1 MKSTILSF
9 LLLLFSVMTVGAQEK
24 QPAFP
29 GAEGYARYVTG
40 GRGGKVYYVTNL
52 NDSGEGSL
60 RWAINQTGKRTI
72 LFKVSGTIFLQSA
85 LSINSGDVTIAGQSA
100 PGDGICVADYPFTIN
115 ANNVIIRYM
124 RFRLGQQQV
133 AYHEGDGLGAMDHE
147 GIMIDHCSVSWS
159 IDECL
164 SVLGN
169 KNTTVQWCISSHSL
183 VNAGHVKGAHGY
195 GGNWGGDHASF
206 HHNLMIHHV
215 SRTPRLGPRP
225 TTQLNEHMDMRN
237 NVIYNWAGN
246 GCYGGEG
253 MDVNIVNNY
262 YKPGP
267 GTPTNNAVAYRL
279 AGIGVRTN
287 SYVTTYPAYAPAL
300 HKWGHL
306 YVNGNFNPQY
316 ASVTNDNWTYGIY
329 SQVDASGCDGTFTQ
343 MTKDTIRLSEP
354 IDFIYTTTHSAKD
367 AYERVLDYVGCSKS
381 RDSYDAE
388 LINDARSGTASHQG
402 IGLSKGF
409 INSQEDLRPDG
420 AGDDWSPWPT
430 LNSTTAPLDSDG
442 DGIPNTYEEFTLN
455 TDPYDATDGAQ
466 VASNGYTNLE
476 NYLNSLV
483 SDITAAQNAGGVAE
497 GDIVEVGSD
506 VPETLE
512 ISART
517 SDGTGNFGSD
527 DYKIIGTSG
536 NKLTTATSGVYM
548 KASRNTDY
556 TFKLPEGIK
565 VSSIKVEGYMNGD
578 TGTGYVWKVGN
589 LTLGSKN
596 AANDYVLRNRKASG
610 AGDDNYTFTFSPALE
625 GSITLAVTGDA
636 QSAIIATLYVEDTHT
651 AVTSIAAAASP
662 RSHNIYSIDGRL
674 LISNASQAQVSGLT
688 KGIYIMNGK
697 KLVVR

>member
-1 MKSTILSF
+1 MKRTVLSF
-9 LLLLFSVMTVGAQEK
+9 LLLVATVLTVGAVEK

-29 GAEGYARYVTG
+29 GAEGYARYITG

-60 RWAINQTGKRTI
+60 RWAINQSGKRTI
-72 LFKVSGTIFLQSA
+72 LFKVSGTIFLKSA
-85 LSINSGDVTIAGQSA
+85 LSINNADVTIAGQSA

-183 VNAGHVKGAHGY
+183 VNAGHEKGAHGY

-267 GTPTNNAVAYRL
+267 GTPTNKAVAYRI

-306 YVNGNFNPQY
+306 YVNGNVNPLY
-316 ASVTNDNWTYGIY
+316 ANVTNDNWTYGIY
-329 SQVDASGCDGTFTQ
+329 NQIDASGCDGTYTQ
-343 MTKDTIRLSEP
+343 KTKDTIRLSEP
-354 IDFIYTTTHSAKD
+354 IDFIHTTTHSAED
-367 AYERVLDYVGCSKS
+367 AFARVLDYAGCSKS
-381 RDSYDAE
+381 RDSYDIE
-388 LINDARSGTASHQG
+388 LVNDARNGQASHQG
-402 IGLSKGF
+402 EGLGMGF
-409 INSQEDLRPDG
+409 INSQEDLRPSD
-420 AGDDWSPWPT
+420 ADSDWSPWPT
-430 LNSTTAPLDSDG
+430 LNSTTAPRDSDG
-442 DGIPNTYEEFTLN
+442 DGIPDTYEEFSLN
-455 TDPYDATDGAQ
+455 TDPNDASDGAQ

-483 SDITAAQNAGGVAE
+483 SDITSAQNAGGAVE
-497 GDIVEVGSD
+497 GDNVEVGD
-506 VPETLE
+506 DIPEELI
-512 ISART
+512 ISAQT
-517 SDGTGNFGSD
+517 SDGTGNFGSE
-527 DYKIIGTSG
+527 DYRIIGTSSS
-536 NKLTTATSGVYM
+536 KLTATSGVYM
-548 KASRNTDY
+548 KMSRNVDY
-556 TFKLPEGIK
+556 TFKLPDGIK
-565 VSSIKVEGYMNGD
+565 IDAIKFEGYLNND
-578 TGTGYVWKVGN
+578 TGTGYVWKVGDK
-589 LTLGSKN
+589 TLGSKN
-596 AANDYVLRNRKASG
+596 AANSYVLRNRKASG

-625 GSITLAVTGDA
+625 GTITLATTGDA
-636 QSAIIATLYVEDTHT
+636 QSAIIATLYVSQPTTGVH
-651 AVTSIAAAASP
+651 SIKTTNVSV
-662 RSHNIYSIDGRL
+662 NNDVYSIDGRL
-674 LISNASQAQVSGLT
+674 LIRNASQAQVSGLG
-688 KGIYIMNGK
+688 KGVYIMNGK
-697 KLVVR
+697 KLIKK